1 MTFSLVA
8 ADPETGEVGVAV
20 QSKYFAVGNVVPW
33 AKAGVGAVATQA
45 AGVAAYGP
53 RILALL
59 EQGRPPD
66 EALAEALVDD
76 RDWETRQIAVVTA
89 AGEAVALTGER
100 CQPWA
105 GSVVRDTFSAQ
116 GNLLVGEEV
125 VEEMAR
131 AFEESEGP
139 LAERLI
145 AALEAGQAAGGDRR
159 GQQSA
164 AVIVE
169 RAGAA
174 LESREAIDR
183 GVDLR
188 VDDHPEPIME
198 LRRLW
203 GIQQRWDALR
213 AASFHYRALDY
224 DSGIR
229 ILDEALERFP
239 DDATVLYD
247 LACYESL
254 DGRREQAVEH
264 VARAIELEPGYREAA
279 AVDEDFATLRHD
291 AAFRAVVGL
300 D

>member
-1 MTFSLVA
+1 MTFSIVA

-66 EALAEALVDD
+66 EALADTLAED
-76 RDWETRQIAVVTA
+76 RDWETRQVGVVNA
-89 AGEAVALTGER
+89 AGEAIALTGDR

-105 GSVVRDTFSAQ
+105 GSIVRDTFAVQ
-116 GNLLVGEEV
+116 GNLLAGEEV
-125 VEEMAR
+125 VEEMVR
-131 AFEESEGP
+131 GFEESEGP
-139 LAERLI
+139 LAERLV

-174 LESREAIDR
+174 AESREAIDR
-183 GVDLR
+183 VVDLR

-213 AASFHYRALDY
+213 TASGFYRALDY

-229 ILDEALERFP
+229 ILEEAAERFP
-239 DDATVLYD
+239 DDPTILYD

-254 DGRREQAVEH
+254 DGRREAAIEH
-264 VARAIELEPGYREAA
+264 VRRAIELEPGYREAA

-291 AAFRAVVGL
+291 ESFRALTTG
-300 D
+300 

>member
-1 MTFSLVA
+1 MTFSIVA
-8 ADPETGEVGVAV
+8 ADAETGEVGVAV

-59 EQGRPPD
+59 EEGRPPD
-66 EALAEALVDD
+66 EALADTLADD
-76 RDWETRQIAVVTA
+76 RDWETRQIGVVTA
-89 AGEAVALTGER
+89 SGEAIALTGER

-105 GSVVRDTFSAQ
+105 GSIVRDNFAVQ
-116 GNLLVGEEV
+116 GNLLAGEEV

-139 LAERLI
+139 LAERLV
-145 AALEAGQAAGGDRR
+145 AALEAGQAVGGDRR

-164 AVIVE
+164 AVVVE
-169 RAGAA
+169 RVGAA
-174 LESREAIDR
+174 AESREAIDR
-183 GVDLR
+183 VVDLR
-188 VDDHPEPIME
+188 VDDHPEPILE

-203 GIQQRWDALR
+203 EIQQRWDALR
-213 AASFHYRALDY
+213 RASGFYRALDY
-224 DSGIR
+224 DSGIS
-229 ILDEALERFP
+229 ILEDAAERYP
-239 DDATVLYD
+239 DDATILYD

-254 DGRREQAVEH
+254 AGRREAAVEH
-264 VARAIELEPGYREAA
+264 VRRAIELEPGYREAA

-291 AAFRAVVGL
+291 ESFRALTVG
-300 D
+300 

>member
-33 AKAGVGAVATQA
+33 ARSGVGAVATQA
-45 AGVAAYGP
+45 AGVAAFGP

-59 EQGRPPD
+59 EQGRAPD
-66 EALAEALVDD
+66 EALAETLADD
-76 RDWETRQIAVVTA
+76 PDWETRQVGVVSA
-89 AGEAVALTGER
+89 AGEAIALTGER

-105 GSVVRDTFSAQ
+105 GSIVRENFAAQ
-116 GNLLVGEEV
+116 GNLLAGEAV

-131 AFEESEGP
+131 AFEEAEGP
-139 LAERLI
+139 LAERLV

-174 LESREAIDR
+174 AESREAVDR
-183 GVDLR
+183 VVDLR

-203 GIQQRWDALR
+203 EIQQRWDALR
-213 AASFHYRALDY
+213 YASGFYRALDY
-224 DSGIR
+224 GSGIR
-229 ILDEALERFP
+229 ILAEAAEKYP
-239 DDATVLYD
+239 DDATILYD
-247 LACYESL
+247 LACYESM
-254 DGRREQAVEH
+254 DGRRDDAIAH

-291 AAFRAVVGL
+291 ASFRLLTDG
-300 D
+300 

>member
-1 MTFSLVA
+1 MTFSIVA
-8 ADPETGEVGVAV
+8 ADAETGEVGVAV

-53 RILALL
+53 QILALL

-66 EALAEALVDD
+66 EALADTLAED
-76 RDWETRQIAVVTA
+76 RDWETRQIGVVTA
-89 AGEAVALTGER
+89 TGEAIALTGER

-105 GSVVRDTFSAQ
+105 GSIVRDNCAVQ
-116 GNLLVGEEV
+116 GNLLAGEEV

-139 LAERLI
+139 LAERLV

-164 AVIVE
+164 AVVVE
-169 RAGAA
+169 RVGAA
-174 LESREAIDR
+174 AESREAIDR
-183 GVDLR
+183 VVDLR
-188 VDDHPEPIME
+188 VDDHPEPILE

-203 GIQQRWDALR
+203 EIQQRWDALR
-213 AASFHYRALDY
+213 RASGFYRALDY

-229 ILDEALERFP
+229 ILEEAAARYP
-239 DDATVLYD
+239 DDATILYD

-254 DGRREQAVEH
+254 AGRHEAAVGH
-264 VARAIELEPGYREAA
+264 VRRAIELEPGYREAA

-291 AAFRAVVGL
+291 ESFRAVAG
-300 D
+300 

>member
-33 AKAGVGAVATQA
+33 AKAGIGAVATQA

-53 RILALL
+53 QILKLL
-59 EQGRPPD
+59 EQGREPD
-66 EALAEALVDD
+66 EALADTLAED
-76 RDWETRQIAVVTA
+76 RDWETRQIGVVTA
-89 AGEAVALTGER
+89 AGEAIALTGER

-105 GSVVRDTFSAQ
+105 GSIVRDGFAVQ

-125 VEEMAR
+125 LEEMVR

-139 LAERLI
+139 LAERLVT
-145 AALEAGQAAGGDRR
+145 ALEAGQAAGGDRR

-169 RAGAA
+169 RTGAA
-174 LESREAIDR
+174 MESREALDR
-183 GVDLR
+183 VVDLR

-213 AASFHYRALDY
+213 AASFHYRSLDY
-224 DSGIR
+224 DAGIR
-229 ILDEALERFP
+229 ILEEAAERFP
-239 DDATVLYD
+239 DDATILYD

-254 DGRREQAVEH
+254 DGRREDAVGH
-264 VARAIELEPGYREAA
+264 VRRAIELEPGYREAA
-279 AVDEDFATLRHD
+279 AVDQDFATLRHD
-291 AAFRAVVGL
+291 DAFRAVVGIG
-300 D
+300 

>member
-33 AKAGVGAVATQA
+33 AKSGVGAVATQA
-45 AGVAAYGP
+45 AGVAAFGP

-59 EQGRPPD
+59 EQGRAPD
-66 EALAEALVDD
+66 EALAETLADD
-76 RDWETRQIAVVTA
+76 PDWETRQVGVVSA
-89 AGEAVALTGER
+89 AGEAIALTGER

-105 GSVVRDTFSAQ
+105 GSIVRENFAAQ
-116 GNLLVGEEV
+116 GNLLAGEAV

-131 AFEESEGP
+131 AFEEAEGP
-139 LAERLI
+139 LAERLV

-174 LESREAIDR
+174 AESREAVDR
-183 GVDLR
+183 VVDLR

-203 GIQQRWDALR
+203 EIQQRWDALR
-213 AASFHYRALDY
+213 YASGFYRALDY
-224 DSGIR
+224 GSGIR
-229 ILDEALERFP
+229 ILAEAAEKYP
-239 DDATVLYD
+239 DDATILYD
-247 LACYESL
+247 LACYESM
-254 DGRREQAVEH
+254 DGRRDDAIAH

-291 AAFRAVVGL
+291 ASFRLLTDG
-300 D
+300 